1 MFKLR
6 ARDDHIRN
14 VPSLW
19 HHTEPE
25 VEKMSLCLEQP
36 QGLIV
41 DNLTLLFETRAMF
54 NINIHL
60 GKYKYV
66 FEKQRRGSLEMLSRS
81 KQE

>member
-1 MFKLR
+1 M
-6 ARDDHIRN
+6 
-14 VPSLW
+14 P
-19 HHTEPE
+19 
-25 VEKMSLCLEQP
+25 LCLEQP

-41 DNLTLLFETRAMF
+41 DNLTLLFETKAMF